1 MYRVIAVPETIAR
14 RATQELSLCFSD
26 QSIASGFLHDV
37 TITVTPFPL
46 ATSVLGPWS
55 EV

>member
-37 TITVTPFPL
+37 TITVTPL

-55 EV
+55 EI